1 MKKEHRIRGLRNLKY
16 DKQER
21 WKMKLRKSQSRRK
34 RKIMARQERKD
45 KIFIKSVQERKY
57 LVSESIEMREQRK
70 QNKGQKCAD

>member
-34 RKIMARQERKD
+34 RKIMAR
-45 KIFIKSVQERKY
+45 
-57 LVSESIEMREQRK
+57 
-70 QNKGQKCAD
+70 